1 MSPLEAANA
10 ALAVADVL
18 ILPVALI
25 AVAGVLRGFEPG
37 TPARLPWTLL
47 AAGLFCFWI
56 GETVEASWTVRGLSA
71 PFPSGADALFLLGYP
86 LLVAA
91 LFLFLRAYRLS
102 GVADEVWRLT
112 AAAAAAVIVLGVPV
126 LVTVARA
133 AVPRTERL
141 VGGAYVALDLL
152 ALVPLL
158 VLVRLALRMRGGRVS
173 RVWASLLL
181 GFALT
186 FVGDVLVAYGSAQ
199 AEAAGE
205 TSSLPL
211 DLASSVVFT
220 CSYLAI
226 AHGTRRQRDLLR

>member
-10 ALAVADVL
+10 AFAVADVL
-18 ILPVALI
+18 ILPAALVA
-25 AVAGVLRGFEPG
+25 AAGVARGFERDN
-37 TPARLPWTLL
+37 PARLPWALL
-47 AAGLFCFWI
+47 AGGLFGFWI
-56 GETVEASWTVRGLSA
+56 GEAVEASWTARGVAA
-71 PFPSGADALFLLGYP
+71 PFPSAADAFFLLGYP

-91 LFLFLRAYRLS
+91 FFLFLRAYHLS
-102 GVADEVWRLT
+102 GMADQVGQL
-112 AAAAAAVIVLGVPV
+112 AAGAAAVMAVLGVPV
-126 LVTVARA
+126 LVAVTRH
-133 AVPRTERL
+133 AVPRAERL

-158 VLVRLALRMRGGRVS
+158 VLVRLALRMRGGRVWQ
-173 RVWASLLL
+173 VWASLLL

-199 AEAAGE
+199 AEQPGE
-205 TSSLPL
+205 ASSLAL

-226 AHGTRRQRDLLR
+226 ARGARRQRDLLG